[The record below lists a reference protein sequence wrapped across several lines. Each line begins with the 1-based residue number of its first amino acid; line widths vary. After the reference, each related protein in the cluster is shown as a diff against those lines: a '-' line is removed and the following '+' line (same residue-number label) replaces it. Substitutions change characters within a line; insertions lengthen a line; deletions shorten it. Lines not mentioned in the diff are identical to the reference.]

1 MTIVEP
7 YDRIRVIIADDDAF
21 TRDAIAELLGND
33 AAISVDSTFSDGA
46 EMLDAIEP
54 LGSDAVQ
61 KIDVILCDISMAEIG
76 GIEST
81 RRLRAAGV
89 RVPII
94 LLTSFDSEDNLIQ
107 ALAAGANGYLIKTA
121 DVVQIRSAIDAV
133 LSGTAVISPDAA
145 GFGATIANP
154 AEDSQDSGDEI
165 AELGLTDREE
175 SVLHLLCQG
184 LSNHEIARNLDI
196 REGTVKVHVTSVMR
210 KFEVRSRLEL
220 VVEAFNSG
228 IVSPEGVH

>member
-7 YDRIRVIIADDDAF
+7 YDRIRVIVTDDDAF

-46 EMLDAIEP
+46 EMLAAVEP
-54 LGSDAVQ
+54 LGREAV
-61 KIDVILCDISMAEIG
+61 KNIDVILCDILMPEVG
-76 GIEST
+76 GIEAT

-94 LLTSFDSEDNLIQ
+94 LLTSFDSEENLIQ

-145 GFGATIANP
+145 GFGATITHEPAASANP
-154 AEDSQDSGDEI
+154 AEEMAQ
-165 AELGLTDREE
+165 LGLTDREE
-175 SVLHLLCQG
+175 GVLYLLCQG
-184 LSNHEIARNLDI
+184 LSNHEIARKLDI
-196 REGTVKVHVTSVMR
+196 REGTVKVHVTSIMR
-210 KFEVRSRLEL
+210 KFNVRSRLEL